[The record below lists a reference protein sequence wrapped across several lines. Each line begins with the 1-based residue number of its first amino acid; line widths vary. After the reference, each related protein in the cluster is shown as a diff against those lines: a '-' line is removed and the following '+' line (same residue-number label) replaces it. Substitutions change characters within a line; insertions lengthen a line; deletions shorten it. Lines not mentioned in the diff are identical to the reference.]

1 MDDFIVQ
8 LGWDDKKALQGLK
21 EFLSKIR
28 AENFDIKPS
37 LNPKSQRKAEE
48 ARAKAESSFK
58 EKQMEKTAKLNE
70 EMRTAHYKEIH
81 RDEKAL
87 NKARETAI
95 ETRSKAEAK
104 AQSDFRAKKLRE
116 AKEDE
121 LVIKASDKRVAKE
134 KADLAAANAERA
146 RRADVSG
153 ANKTK
158 TRRFADSDMMQTIS
172 RQDPRKA
179 SAAVK
184 AYHKNLT
191 KATLQSAE
199 ANRHLVD
206 KLRRTAVELRRV
218 ERASKRT
225 SAAQRGLGDST
236 NHLIRS
242 YASVFALMAG
252 TAAINKTGQSFEA
265 LNSAMLAAMGT
276 TEEANE
282 QIANLDKLTDRLG
295 LSLLDTA
302 DQYTKFVFASKGK
315 LPTEEVNL
323 LFEGMAELGTTLG
336 VSKERMK
343 LSFTAIQQMMNKS
356 TISSEELKRQFAE
369 SMPGGIRIFA
379 DALGIGTKELLAQ
392 VESGKLLAEDVLP
405 KVARQMKKVAA
416 VGLEQKMLTAR
427 VAQGKFFKELESSQ
441 NLIFKSGFGEGVGEM
456 FNEIAS
462 SMRESSEGMKGLG
475 QMFKLVFKIIG
486 ELAEIVIPILDSM
499 FYVLGAVSEKLIDTF
514 STNKGKI
521 VGGIGAITVASL
533 AMSSALAQS
542 NFWLV
547 ALLRNFLKIL
557 APIIAVAAV
566 LEDLIANFDSNKISS
581 LEKSLGYQLN
591 MEKEK
596 KVTEY
601 SPAVNRIIQ
610 EGLDPK
616 AGGGVVSSV
625 NRFAEKVVDKFL
637 ISVFIDGTETAAR
650 KQISQQASQ
659 SQVEGR

>member
-121 LVIKASDKRVAKE
+121 LVIKASNKRVAKE

-206 KLRRTAVELRRV
+206 KLRRTAIELRRV

-315 LPTEEVNL
+315 LPTDEVNL

-441 NLIFKSGFGEGVGEM
+441 DLIFKSGFGEGVGEM
-456 FNEIAS
+456 FNELAM
-462 SMRESSEGMKGLG
+462 SMRESEEGMKGLS
-475 QMFKLVFKIIG
+475 QVFKLIFKIIG
-486 ELAEIVIPILDSM
+486 ELAEVIIPILDSV
-499 FYVLGAVSEKLIDTF
+499 FYVLGAVSEKLIETF
-514 STNKGKI
+514 STQRGKV
-521 VGGIGAITVASL
+521 VGGIGAITL
-533 AMSSALAQS
+533 ATLGLSKALAGANGFLMS
-542 NFWLV
+542 LMLNFV
-547 ALLRNFLKIL
+547 RIL
-557 APIIAVAAV
+557 APIIAVAV
-566 LEDLIANFDSNKISS
+566 VMEDLIANFDDNKIST
-581 LEKSLGYQLN
+581 LEHSLGYQLS
-591 MEKEK
+591 EK
-596 KVTEY
+596 KIKQKSGFGDER
-601 SPAVNRIIQ
+601 SEIFKGAF
-610 EGLDPK
+610 DMSK
-616 AGGGVVSSV
+616 GGDIAS
-625 NRFAEKVVDKFL
+625 NL
-637 ISVFIDGTETAAR
+637 IKSTAMQAAFKINVFIDGNETAAR
-650 KQISQQASQ
+650 KVVIDQASQ

>member
-1 MDDFIVQ
+1 
-8 LGWDDKKALQGLK
+8 
-21 EFLSKIR
+21 
-28 AENFDIKPS
+28 
-37 LNPKSQRKAEE
+37 
-48 ARAKAESSFK
+48 
-58 EKQMEKTAKLNE
+58 
-70 EMRTAHYKEIH
+70 
-81 RDEKAL
+81 
-87 NKARETAI
+87 
-95 ETRSKAEAK
+95 
-104 AQSDFRAKKLRE
+104 
-116 AKEDE
+116 
-121 LVIKASDKRVAKE
+121 
-134 KADLAAANAERA
+134 
-146 RRADVSG
+146 
-153 ANKTK
+153 
-158 TRRFADSDMMQTIS
+158 
-172 RQDPRKA
+172 
-179 SAAVK
+179 
-184 AYHKNLT
+184 
-191 KATLQSAE
+191 
-199 ANRHLVD
+199 
-206 KLRRTAVELRRV
+206 
-218 ERASKRT
+218 
-225 SAAQRGLGDST
+225 
-236 NHLIRS
+236 
-242 YASVFALMAG
+242 
-252 TAAINKTGQSFEA
+252 
-265 LNSAMLAAMGT
+265 
-276 TEEANE
+276 
-282 QIANLDKLTDRLG
+282 
-295 LSLLDTA
+295 
-302 DQYTKFVFASKGK
+302 
-315 LPTEEVNL
+315 
-323 LFEGMAELGTTLG
+323 
-336 VSKERMK
+336 MK

-356 TISSEELKRQFAE
+356 VISSEELKRQFAE

-379 DALGIGTKELLAQ
+379 DAMGIGTKELLAQ
-392 VESGKLLAEDVLP
+392 VASGKLLAEDVLP

-441 NLIFKSGFGEGVGEM
+441 DLIFKSGFGEGVGEM

-499 FYVLGAVSEKLIDTF
+499 FYVLGAVSEKLIEIF
-514 STNKGKI
+514 STNRGKI
-521 VGGIGAITVASL
+521 VGGIGAITVASM

-591 MEKEK
+591 MKKEK

-616 AGGGVVSSV
+616 TGGGVVSSV

>member
-58 EKQMEKTAKLNE
+58 EKQMGNTAKLNE
-70 EMRTAHYKEIH
+70 DMRTAHYKEIH

-87 NKARETAI
+87 NQAREKAI
-95 ETRSKAEAK
+95 DTRSKAEAK

-121 LVIKASDKRVAKE
+121 SVIKASNKRVAKE

-315 LPTEEVNL
+315 LPTDEVNL

-441 NLIFKSGFGEGVGEM
+441 DLIFKSGFGEGVGEM
-456 FNEIAS
+456 FNEIAL
-462 SMRESSEGMKGLG
+462 SMRESEDGMKGLS
-475 QMFKLVFKIIG
+475 QVFKLVFKIIG
-486 ELAEIVIPILDSM
+486 ELAEVIIPILDSL
-499 FYVLGAVSEKLIDTF
+499 FYVLGAVSEKLIEVF
-514 STNKGKI
+514 STNRGKI
-521 VGGIGAITVASL
+521 VGGIGAITVASM
-533 AMSSALAQS
+533 AMSSALAKS
-542 NFWLV
+542 NFWLI
-547 ALLRNFLKIL
+547 ALLRNFVRIL
-557 APIIAVAAV
+557 APIIAVAVA
-566 LEDLIANFDSNKISS
+566 LEDLMANFDDNKISTI
-581 LEKSLGYQLN
+581 EHSLGYQLS
-591 MEKEK
+591 EKKIKEK
-596 KVTEY
+596 VGFGGERSEIFKGAFDM
-601 SPAVNRIIQ
+601 SKGGDI
-610 EGLDPK
+610 
-616 AGGGVVSSV
+616 AG
-625 NRFAEKVVDKFL
+625 NL
-637 ISVFIDGTETAAR
+637 IKSTAMQAAFKINVFIDGNETAAR
-650 KQISQQASQ
+650 KVVIDQASQ